1 MTGVLRET
9 CATLELR
16 ICCLE
21 RGRRH
26 LFGGPAVGAAGPALD
41 RPTNR
46 VGAHILPLLR
56 RPPLEGRALLALAHN
71 AVCLSALC
79 HLWRVRRAV

>member
-9 CATLELR
+9 WAALGLR
-16 ICCLE
+16 VCCVE
-21 RGRRH
+21 RGRSH
-26 LFGGPAVGAAGPALD
+26 LFGGPAVGAARPALD
-41 RPTNR
+41 RPTR
-46 VGAHILPLLR
+46 FVGAHVLPLFS

-71 AVCLSALC
+71 AMCLSALC